1 MIWAWVTKQNQP
13 PFASPDIFRQNLALQ
28 NIGKTPVW
36 WSSVYV
42 HVEVFKSVSPQTP
55 PETKIKTETPFS
67 ALLGWLN
74 LGFVIANG
82 WFLTY
87 IIVSV
92 TVQLAQ
98 NCDIELI
105 LKKYIFNRGPY
116 VCMSSQLPAIV
127 DASGDINHL
136 TCMKPQTIV
145 AQTTNLNWATKKK
158 TLVLSIESWLVY
170 SGILI
175 MAYYNPY
182 ITV

>member
-1 MIWAWVTKQNQP
+1 MSGDLGLSYETKPKPTTFCFTRHFSTESSFTKHWQNP
-13 PFASPDIFRQNLALQ
+13 CVMKF
-28 NIGKTPVW
+28 
-36 WSSVYV
+36 VYV
-42 HVEVFKSVSPQTP
+42 HFEVFKSVSPQTP

-145 AQTTNLNWATKKK
+145 AQTTNLNWATKK
-158 TLVLSIESWLVY
+158 
-170 SGILI
+170 
-175 MAYYNPY
+175 NP
-182 ITV
+182 